1 MGAALGVCSAA
12 QLACCCTGTAC
23 SLCCQACPSCKNSV
37 SSRLMYALMLLIGT
51 ILGAIALSPGLQDT
65 LKKLPFC
72 QNSNTTVTKTLLE
85 NTFGQ
90 IDCQYALGY
99 MAVYR
104 ICFGLVCFFAL
115 MALIMVG
122 VRSSRDPR
130 SHIQNQFWGLKFLMC
145 IGATIGAIFIPDGSF
160 GPSMM
165 WIGLFGGLAFI
176 VIQLIIIVDFA
187 HSLAENWIENSE
199 SNRGYMYA
207 LITVTLASY
216 ICSIV
221 GISLLFVYFT
231 NSDGCGL
238 NKFFIS
244 SNLIFCVVLSVI
256 SVLPAVQEKL
266 PHSGLLQSSMV
277 TLYTV
282 YLTWS
287 AVTNNPE
294 VECNP
299 GTMSFVK
306 DNPKATFDTTNI
318 IGLVVWLLCV
328 FYNCMSSAVEV
339 SKITNT
345 EPDKEVLTATL
356 ADGEKGKTDDSEEE
370 EGVAYSWSLFHLVF
384 VAASLYVMMTLTNW
398 YRPNSDI
405 KYFNANAASMWIKII
420 SSWICGTLYG
430 WSLIAPMVLTNREF

>member
-12 QLACCCTGTAC
+12 QLAVCCTGTAC
-23 SLCCQACPSCKNSV
+23 SICCQACPSCKNSV

-51 ILGAIALSPGLQDT
+51 ILGAITLSPGLQDT

-72 QNSNTTVTKTLLE
+72 MNENTTITKELIGSTV
-85 NTFGQ
+85 GQ

-104 ICFGLVCFFAL
+104 ICFGLVCFFGL
-115 MALIMVG
+115 MSLIMIG

-145 IGATIGAIFIPDGSF
+145 IGATIGAIFIPNGSF

-165 WIGLFGGLAFI
+165 WVGLFGGLAFI

-199 SNRGYMYA
+199 SNRGYLYA
-207 LITVTLASY
+207 LITVTLVSY
-216 ICSIV
+216 IASIV
-221 GISLLFVYFT
+221 GISLLYAYFT
-231 NSDGCGL
+231 KSDGCGL

-244 SNLIFCVVLSVI
+244 SNLILCVILSVL

-277 TLYTV
+277 TVYTV

-287 AVTNNPE
+287 AVTNNPDA
-294 VECNP
+294 ECNP

-306 DNPKATFDTTNI
+306 DNPNKTFDTTNI

-339 SKITNT
+339 SKIKSSET
-345 EPDKEVLTATL
+345 DKEATL
-356 ADGEKGKTDDSEEE
+356 ADGEKGQIGDADTEEE

-405 KYFNANAASMWIKII
+405 KYFNENAASMWIKII
-420 SSWICGTLYG
+420 SSWICAALYS
-430 WSLIAPMVLTNREF
+430 WSLIAPMILTDREF